1 MANLLK
7 RWVESDKRELKR
19 LGKIADKVESYADEF
34 GALSAIFH
42 RRLSSRLSL
51 YTQRLRRF
59 AICQFLPILNK
70 IKLFPNL

>member
-34 GALSAIFH
+34 GALSDDELKAKTEEF
-42 RRLSSRLSL
+42 
-51 YTQRLRRF
+51 
-59 AICQFLPILNK
+59 K
-70 IKLFPNL
+70 KDIKMGKA

>member
-34 GALSAIFH
+34 GALSDDELKAKTEEFKAQVIEVLRKSRAGH
-42 RRLSSRLSL
+42 R
-51 YTQRLRRF
+51 F
-59 AICQFLPILNK
+59 EVA
-70 IKLFPNL
+70 

>member
-34 GALSAIFH
+34 GALSDDELKAKTEEFKK
-42 RRLSSRLSL
+42 R
-51 YTQRLRRF
+51 YQ
-59 AICQFLPILNK
+59 
-70 IKLFPNL
+70 